1 MAFVHK
7 SVLFEESI
15 DALNIQSSGVYM
27 DLTAGGGG
35 HSAAILDRLTSGRL
49 ICVDQ
54 DPDAIDV
61 LRERFAGRSNV
72 SVVQSNF
79 SRIRA
84 ILEELELPGVDG
96 VLMDIGV
103 SSYQLDTPE
112 RGFSFHSDAPL
123 DMRMSRSGMS
133 AADVVNSYSEQELRR
148 VIRDYGEERFAGAIA
163 REIVRARQRRP
174 IQTTFELIDVIKSA
188 MPAAAQRDAHPARRT
203 FQAIRIEVN
212 NELGVLSDTLDSAF
226 DVLHPH
232 GRLAVIT
239 FHSLEDRMV
248 KTRFAQFCQ
257 GCTCPKDFPVCV
269 CGKKPRGR
277 LVFKSKAPTA
287 QELEANPR
295 SHSARLRCVEKLEI

>member
-1 MAFVHK
+1 MAFAHK
-7 SVLFEESI
+7 SVLFGESI
-15 DALNIQSSGVYM
+15 DALNIQPSGVYM

-54 DPDAIDV
+54 DPDAIAV

-72 SVVQSNF
+72 DIVQSNF
-79 SRIRA
+79 SRVPA
-84 ILEELELPGVDG
+84 ILEELELLGVDG

-163 REIVRARQRRP
+163 RAIVRCRQRQP

-188 MPAAAQRDAHPARRT
+188 MPAAAQRDGHPARRT

-212 NELGVLSDTLDSAF
+212 NELGVLSNTLDSAF
-226 DVLHPH
+226 DALHPH

-269 CGKKPRGR
+269 CGKKPRGK

>member
-1 MAFVHK
+1 MAFAHK
-7 SVLFEESI
+7 SVLFGESI
-15 DALNIQSSGVYM
+15 DALNIQPSGVYM

-54 DPDAIDV
+54 DPDAIAV

-72 SVVQSNF
+72 DIVQSNF
-79 SRIRA
+79 SRVPA
-84 ILEELELPGVDG
+84 ILEELELLGVDG

-163 REIVRARQRRP
+163 RAIVRCRQRQP
-174 IQTTFELIDVIKSA
+174 IQTTFELIDVIKFA
-188 MPAAAQRDAHPARRT
+188 MPAAAQRDGHPARRT

-212 NELGVLSDTLDSAF
+212 NELGVLSNTLNSAF
-226 DVLHPH
+226 DALHPH

-269 CGKKPRGR
+269 CGKKPRGK

>member
-72 SVVQSNF
+72 RVVQSNF

-84 ILEELELPGVDG
+84 ILDELELPGVDG

>member
-1 MAFVHK
+1 MAFAHK
-7 SVLFEESI
+7 SVLFGESI
-15 DALNIQSSGVYM
+15 DALNIQPSGVYM

-54 DPDAIDV
+54 DPDAIAV

-72 SVVQSNF
+72 DIVQSNF
-79 SRIRA
+79 SRVPA
-84 ILEELELPGVDG
+84 ILEELELLGVDG

-163 REIVRARQRRP
+163 RAIVRCRQRQP

-188 MPAAAQRDAHPARRT
+188 MPAAAQRDGHPARRT

-212 NELGVLSDTLDSAF
+212 NELGVLSNTLDSAF

-269 CGKKPRGR
+269 CGKKPRGK

>member
-7 SVLFEESI
+7 SVLFQESI
-15 DALNIQSSGVYM
+15 DALNPQPSGVYM

-35 HSAAILDRLTSGRL
+35 HSAAILDRMGDGRL

-54 DPDAIDV
+54 DPDAIAV
-61 LRERFAGRSNV
+61 LRERFAGRPNV
-72 SVVQSNF
+72 TVVQSNF
-79 SRIRA
+79 SRVQA
-84 ILEELELPGVDG
+84 ILEELDLPGVDG

-123 DMRMSRSGMS
+123 DMRMSRSGRS
-133 AADVVNSYSEQELRR
+133 AADVVNGCSEQELRR
-148 VIRDYGEERFAGAIA
+148 ILRDYGEERFAAAIA
-163 REIVRARQRRP
+163 REIVRRREHRR
-174 IQTTFELIDVIKSA
+174 IETTFELIDAVKAA
-188 MPAAAQRDAHPARRT
+188 MPAAAQRDSHPARRT

-226 DVLHPH
+226 DALHPH

-287 QELEANPR
+287 QELADNPR
-295 SHSARLRCVEKLEI
+295 SHSARLRCIEKLEF

>member
-15 DALNIQSSGVYM
+15 DALNIQSSGIYM

-72 SVVQSNF
+72 NIVQSNF
-79 SRIRA
+79 SRVRA

-133 AADVVNSYSEQELRR
+133 AADVVNNYSEQELRR
-148 VIRDYGEERFAGAIA
+148 VIRDYGEERFAAAIA
-163 REIVRARQRRP
+163 REIVHTRQRRP

-188 MPAAAQRDAHPARRT
+188 MPAAAQRDSHPARRT

-269 CGKKPRGR
+269 CGKKPGGK

-295 SHSARLRCVEKLEI
+295 SHSARLRCVEKLEV

>member
-15 DALNIQSSGVYM
+15 DALNIQSSGIYM

-72 SVVQSNF
+72 NIVQSNF
-79 SRIRA
+79 SRVRA

-133 AADVVNSYSEQELRR
+133 AADVVNNYSEQELRR

-163 REIVRARQRRP
+163 REIVHTRQRRP

-188 MPAAAQRDAHPARRT
+188 MPAAAQRDSHPARRT

-269 CGKKPRGR
+269 CGKKPGGK

-295 SHSARLRCVEKLEI
+295 SHSARLRCVEKLEV

>member
-15 DALNIQSSGVYM
+15 DALNIQSSGIYM

-35 HSAAILDRLTSGRL
+35 HSAAILDRLISGRL

-72 SVVQSNF
+72 NIVQSNF
-79 SRIRA
+79 SRVRA

-133 AADVVNSYSEQELRR
+133 AADVVNNYSEQELRR
-148 VIRDYGEERFAGAIA
+148 VIRDYGEERFAAAIA
-163 REIVRARQRRP
+163 REIVHTRQRRP

-188 MPAAAQRDAHPARRT
+188 MPAAAQRDSHPARRT

-269 CGKKPRGR
+269 CGKKPGGK

-295 SHSARLRCVEKLEI
+295 SHSARLRCVEKLEV

>member
-15 DALNIQSSGVYM
+15 DALNIQSSGIYM

-61 LRERFAGRSNV
+61 LRERFVGRSNV
-72 SVVQSNF
+72 NIVQSNF
-79 SRIRA
+79 SRVRA

-133 AADVVNSYSEQELRR
+133 AADVVNDYSEQELRR

-163 REIVRARQRRP
+163 REIVHTRQRRP

-188 MPAAAQRDAHPARRT
+188 MPAAAQRDGHPARRT
-203 FQAIRIEVN
+203 FQAVRIEVN
-212 NELGVLSDTLDSAF
+212 NELGVLSNTLDSAF
-226 DVLHPH
+226 DALHPH

-277 LVFKSKAPTA
+277 LVFKSKAPTP

-295 SHSARLRCVEKLEI
+295 SHSARLRCVEKLEV

>member
-1 MAFVHK
+1 MAFAHK
-7 SVLFEESI
+7 SVLFGESI
-15 DALNIQSSGVYM
+15 DALNIQPSGVYM

-54 DPDAIDV
+54 DPDAIAV

-72 SVVQSNF
+72 DIVQSNF
-79 SRIRA
+79 SRVPA
-84 ILEELELPGVDG
+84 ILEELELLGVDG

-148 VIRDYGEERFAGAIA
+148 VIWDYGEERFAGAIA
-163 REIVRARQRRP
+163 RAIVRCRQRQP

-188 MPAAAQRDAHPARRT
+188 MPAAAQRDGHPARRT

-212 NELGVLSDTLDSAF
+212 NELGVLSNTLDSAF
-226 DVLHPH
+226 DALHPH

-269 CGKKPRGR
+269 CGKKPRGK